1 MCADFF
7 ENSTFISAPSAR
19 FAVCVLKWQ
28 VRESPMDFKTLL
40 YELNDGIATVT
51 LNRPD
56 ALNAIN
62 MDMRAD
68 FTALAEELFF
78 NEAVRVVIFTGAG
91 RAFSTGGDIAH
102 FEKGWLTPTF
112 RAHSR
117 RLIKFFDDLEML
129 EKPVVAAINGAATGG
144 GLELALACDIRIA
157 AEEATLGFRENY
169 IGLIP
174 GIGGCARFA
183 RLVGIAKAKEL
194 IFAGTMISA
203 QEAQAIGLVNRVVP
217 GEKLMDEAREYAQML
232 LKRAPQSLGLAKK
245 VLNTVAN
252 VDQTSG
258 VLMEGLAQSIL
269 LGTEDHQEG
278 LRAFREKRKPEFS
291 GK

>member
-1 MCADFF
+1 MH
-7 ENSTFISAPSAR
+7 
-19 FAVCVLKWQ
+19 
-28 VRESPMDFKTLL
+28 FKTLL
-40 YELNDGIATVT
+40 YELKDGIATVT

-56 ALNAIN
+56 ALNAID

-68 FTALAEELFF
+68 LTALAEQLFLE
-78 NEAVRVVIFTGAG
+78 EAVRVVVVTGAG
-91 RAFSTGGDIAH
+91 RAFSAGGDIAH

-117 RLIKFFDDLEML
+117 RLVKFFDDLEAL
-129 EKPVVAAINGAATGG
+129 EKPVIAAINGPATGG
-144 GLELALACDIRIA
+144 GLELALACDLRIA

-183 RLVGIAKAKEL
+183 RLVGVAKAKEL
-194 IFAGTMISA
+194 IFAGTMIPA
-203 QEAQAIGLVNRVVP
+203 KEALEIGLVNKVVP
-217 GEKLMDEAREYAQML
+217 GEKLMDETREYAQML

-245 VLNTVAN
+245 ILNAVAN

-258 VLMEGLAQSIL
+258 IVMEGLAQSIL
-269 LGTEDHQEG
+269 LRTEDHQEG
-278 LRAFREKRKPEFS
+278 LRAFRQKRKPQFS

>member
-1 MCADFF
+1 
-7 ENSTFISAPSAR
+7 
-19 FAVCVLKWQ
+19 
-28 VRESPMDFKTLL
+28 MDFNTLL

-56 ALNAIN
+56 HLNAIS
-62 MDMRAD
+62 MEMRQD
-68 FTALAEELFF
+68 FTALSEELFF
-78 NEAVRVVIFTGAG
+78 NDSIRVVIFTGAG
-91 RAFSTGGDIAH
+91 RAFSSGGDMAH

-117 RLIKFFDDLEML
+117 RLIKFFDDLEAL
-129 EKPVVAAINGAATGG
+129 EKPVIAAINGPATGG
-144 GLELALACDIRIA
+144 GLELALACDVRFA

-183 RLVGIAKAKEL
+183 RLIGVAKAKEL
-194 IFAGTMISA
+194 IFAGTMI
-203 QEAQAIGLVNRVVP
+203 EAKEAKEIGLVNQVVS
-217 GEKLMDEAREYAQML
+217 GDKLLDEAREYARML

-245 VLNTVAN
+245 VLNN
-252 VDQTSG
+252 VMNMDQTTAIF
-258 VLMEGLAQSIL
+258 MEGFAQSIL
-269 LGTEDHQEG
+269 IRTEDHQEG
-278 LRAFREKRKPEFS
+278 LKAFREKRKPQFS

>member
-1 MCADFF
+1 
-7 ENSTFISAPSAR
+7 
-19 FAVCVLKWQ
+19 
-28 VRESPMDFKTLL
+28 MDFKTLL
-40 YELNDGIATVT
+40 YDLKDGIATVT
-51 LNRPD
+51 LDRPD
-56 ALNAIN
+56 ALNAID

-68 FTALAEELFF
+68 FTALSEELFF

-91 RAFSTGGDIAH
+91 RAFSAGGDIAH

-117 RLIKFFDDLEML
+117 RLIRFFDDLEAL
-129 EKPVVAAINGAATGG
+129 EKPVIAAINGPATGG
-144 GLELALACDIRIA
+144 GLELALACDIRIVS
-157 AEEATLGFRENY
+157 EEATLGFRENY

-183 RLVGIAKAKEL
+183 RLVGVAKAKEL

-203 QEAQAIGLVNRVVP
+203 KEALEADLVNKVVP

-245 VLNTVAN
+245 ILNTVAN
-252 VDQTSG
+252 LDQTSG
-258 VLMEGLAQSIL
+258 IVMEGLAQSIL
-269 LGTEDHQEG
+269 LRTEDHQEG
-278 LRAFREKRKPEFS
+278 LRAFREKRKPKFT